1 MNDDNARPCLYVI
14 AKLLWI
20 FDAGNVQYAAL
31 TMCRGVME
39 WWRWPGARNLFP
51 KHCLYMSVYFNFRTK
66 IDINI
71 CMNMLGLFLINITVA
86 NIFSITDILQLIY
99 FTDCYF
105 IFIYFFVCGNVPKIF
120 AVSRIDPLHMPVN
133 ESPEMIVLEIE
144 QVMVKFILW

>member
-1 MNDDNARPCLYVI
+1 MVEV
-14 AKLLWI
+14 
-20 FDAGNVQYAAL
+20 AGCSQFIPK
-31 TMCRGVME
+31 T
-39 WWRWPGARNLFP
+39 LFI
-51 KHCLYMSVYFNFRTK
+51 LERLFQFSNK

-105 IFIYFFVCGNVPKIF
+105 IFIYFLCGNVPEIF